1 MFYISLVASVMIGV
15 QRSIGESTILG
26 FLKGF
31 PGESVGFF
39 GSGTGFAGIFGSGI
53 LIALKSIKLSDS
65 TIYLIASPTVIPYFI
80 SFWWLN
86 RQKES
91 FKYVQSGDGS
101 IDESFDFTESLKSDS
116 ETED

>member
-1 MFYISLVASVMIGV
+1 MFYLSPVASIMIGV

-31 PGESVGFF
+31 PGETVGFF

-53 LIALKSIKLSDS
+53 LIALKSVKLPDS
-65 TIYLIASPTVIPYFI
+65 AIYLIASPTIIPYFI

-86 RQKES
+86 RQKEGY
-91 FKYVQSGDGS
+91 KYVQETEDGS
-101 IDESFDFTESLKSDS
+101 ITDESFDFTES
-116 ETED
+116 